1 MTILEA
7 MSDERLFAPQFAPA
21 ATWDTWRVFL
31 AALFALP
38 LGEAELALYRA
49 HTGRR
54 VPPEAPAGESWVVVG
69 RRGGKSRVA
78 ALVAVYLGCFRDF
91 SRALAPGERGTVM
104 LLAEDRRQARVVFR
118 YIRELLTVPLL
129 APLVAAER
137 AEGIDLTNGVT
148 IEVHTASFRTVRGY
162 TVVAAILDEVA
173 FWRTDDAAEPDHE
186 IVAALRPGMA
196 TVPGALL
203 LGISSPYARRG
214 VLWQAWREHY
224 GRDGSDTLVWQAPSE
239 AMNPTI
245 LARVVERAYAE
256 DPTSA
261 AAEWGAEFRT
271 DVESFLTREA
281 IEACCAPDCREQWPR
296 SDLSYFAFVDPS
308 GGSGDSMTLAVAHRE
323 EGEEGAPPRAV
334 LDLVREVRPPFSP
347 ESVVAEFTSVLRAYR
362 LSSVEGDRYAGEW
375 PRERF
380 SVHGIDYRPAAKPK
394 SELYRELLPLLNS
407 GRATLLDL
415 PRLVGQLAGLER
427 RTARGG
433 RDSIDHAPG
442 AHDDV
447 ANAAAGALVGALAAS
462 AVLLW

>member
-1 MTILEA
+1 
-7 MSDERLFAPQFAPA
+7 
-21 ATWDTWRVFL
+21 
-31 AALFALP
+31 
-38 LGEAELALYRA
+38 
-49 HTGRR
+49 
-54 VPPEAPAGESWVVVG
+54 
-69 RRGGKSRVA
+69 
-78 ALVAVYLGCFRDF
+78 
-91 SRALAPGERGTVM
+91 
-104 LLAEDRRQARVVFR
+104 
-118 YIRELLTVPLL
+118 
-129 APLVAAER
+129 
-137 AEGIDLTNGVT
+137 
-148 IEVHTASFRTVRGY
+148 
-162 TVVAAILDEVA
+162 
-173 FWRTDDAAEPDHE
+173 
-186 IVAALRPGMA
+186 
-196 TVPGALL
+196 
-203 LGISSPYARRG
+203 

-224 GRDGSDTLVWQAPSE
+224 GRDGSDTLVWQAPSQ

-245 LARVVERAYAE
+245 LARVVERAYAD

-347 ESVVAEFTSVLRAYR
+347 EAVVAEFTGVLRRYR